1 MLYYKIR
8 ISTTAN
14 KQRKKQSE
22 MSQVNQSQVNQSQV
36 NQSLSVFLPFVF
48 CNISKKFIK
57 RVFEAYEYGVV
68 DRVDLITKRDQRGR
82 KYHCAYVH
90 FSYWFESDLVEHFQE
105 RIMDQKKEAR
115 VVYDDPWYWIV
126 LENYGTKNK
135 QKQELADDTS
145 TDSALWDAIYSEYYE
160 TQVLDEKVKVE
171 ELSRQIVK
179 MDQVAAK
186 TAEIQEARIRDLEQA
201 LITELRCSR
210 DLGILCESY
219 KDLLKKE
226 EAWSES
232 QCEAIKELQIELM
245 RAVCPEYDNE
255 R

>member
-1 MLYYKIR
+1 M
-8 ISTTAN
+8 
-14 KQRKKQSE
+14 
-22 MSQVNQSQVNQSQV
+22 SQV

-105 RIMDQKKEAR
+105 RIMGQKKEAR

-135 QKQELADDTS
+135 EKQEQEQEQVKQELADDTS

-160 TQVLDEKVKVE
+160 TQVLDEKEKVE

-245 RAVCPEYDNE
+245 RAVCPEWDNE

>member
-1 MLYYKIR
+1 M
-8 ISTTAN
+8 
-14 KQRKKQSE
+14 
-22 MSQVNQSQVNQSQV
+22 
-36 NQSLSVFLPFVF
+36 
-48 CNISKKFIK
+48 
-57 RVFEAYEYGVV
+57 G
-68 DRVDLITKRDQRGR
+68 
-82 KYHCAYVH
+82 
-90 FSYWFESDLVEHFQE
+90 
-105 RIMDQKKEAR
+105 QKKEAR
-115 VVYDDPWYWIV
+115 IVYDDPWYWIV

-135 QKQELADDTS
+135 EKQEQEKQEKQEQADDTS

-160 TQVLDEKVKVE
+160 TQVLDEKEKVE

-201 LITELRCSR
+201 LIIELRCSR

-226 EAWSES
+226 EALNETQSKT
-232 QCEAIKELQIELM
+232 IKELQIEYM